1 VAGGAGNAAI
11 SGATG
16 IEEEAAGFFER
27 GIEIEVR
34 GEGGFSEDGEIVGVD
49 GGEGVGEAIENKE
62 AGKCWM
68 RSESAWSLDGVVI
81 CAEIDEV
88 SDFVRA

>member
-1 VAGGAGNAAI
+1 MKSGVWRILAETGGG
-11 SGATG
+11 
-16 IEEEAAGFFER
+16 
-27 GIEIEVR
+27 
-34 GEGGFSEDGEIVGVD
+34 SE
-49 GGEGVGEAIENKE
+49 GEAIEDKE

-68 RSESAWSLDGVVI
+68 RSESAWYLDGVVI